1 MYSSAPNVWF
11 FYIGGILAG
20 ASSGLFGT
28 IPMNLLLSN
37 WFYDKRG
44 TMTGI
49 AYTGSSLI
57 TSLLSPIVSKLIIEF
72 GWRASY
78 RILAISIIVIVCI
91 TILLIRLKPEDIGQ
105 KPYGTA
111 GKTEAEI
118 QPTGFMRR
126 DAMKKSWFWLYTVGI
141 FLIGLIVSGT
151 SQQLVTYWTSEG
163 ISAEKAA
170 ALYSLVMIIGL
181 VAKIMLG
188 NVFDRLGSSK
198 SIIVCGVICAVAF
211 VSLALCLGDI
221 SAFVPSVLFGIVT
234 AELVILPTF
243 TTQRIFGRID
253 YAANVSLFTTILFLG
268 SSFGIPLCAG
278 IFDIT
283 GSYRAAWFIYAVI
296 AVILT
301 FLFYLSNKLSIRA
314 FRTELNI
321 ERED

>member
-1 MYSSAPNVWF
+1 
-11 FYIGGILAG
+11 
-20 ASSGLFGT
+20 
-28 IPMNLLLSN
+28 MNLLLSN

-72 GWRASY
+72 GWHASY

-283 GSYRAAWFIYAVI
+283 GSYRAA
-296 AVILT
+296 
-301 FLFYLSNKLSIRA
+301 
-314 FRTELNI
+314 
-321 ERED
+321 